1 MQRGITQ
8 LFYGFRKYLDRPG
21 VRRRI
26 ATIQLSGRAED
37 YLVKEFVYFVAQKTG
52 GSRFCEV
59 NSGRSNQPKIGIV
72 LLKTLQDGS
81 EVTEAFVEAK
91 FIRNR
96 HRRGDKAM
104 GAVDELSTTL
114 SDLHRQL
121 CFVPRGTQGKHRVRL
136 RSKTTGV
143 YGLVFVSYARHSD
156 EQDESRQY
164 FKKVLNDAASR
175 GLKYHDL
182 PKPYLRTV
190 FSEEPVKVMGS
201 RWYVTL
207 CMGLWRI

>member
-8 LFYGFRKYLDRPG
+8 LFHGFRKYLGQRG

-26 ATIQLSGRAED
+26 AIIQLSGRAED
-37 YLVKEFVYFVAQKTG
+37 YLVKEFVYYIAQETG

-59 NSGRSNQPKIGIV
+59 NSGRSNQRKVDIV
-72 LLKTLQDGS
+72 LLKMPQDGS
-81 EVTEAFVEAK
+81 EVAEAFVEAK

-104 GAVDELSTTL
+104 GALDELSTTL
-114 SDLHRQL
+114 NDLRRQL
-121 CFVPRGTQGKHRVRL
+121 RFVPQGTHGKHRVRR
-136 RSKTTGV
+136 RSKATNV
-143 YGLVFVSYARHSD
+143 YGLVFTSYARRSG
-156 EQDESRQY
+156 EQDESAQY
-164 FKKVLNDAASR
+164 FERVINEATSR

-182 PKPYLRTV
+182 PKPYLRTA

-207 CMGLWRI
+207 RMGLWRT